1 MKWVSRSWQL
11 VAGGE
16 ALVLQR
22 VYQAAGEGVI
32 HQDKLLFVRRSWASD
47 TSCKSS
53 CFWAAALPKEREHLH
68 RLFPGDHHAHDIAG
82 YIPVRLDPPGM
93 VDGEH
98 GQGAPWTESG
108 TPVRSWVAARHRVS
122 RIADQHGAGLDP
134 AGQVVLH
141 IAGDEFFPL
150 VPIRTII
157 HHQRVR
163 QQRRP

>member
-1 MKWVSRSWQL
+1 MYDVGIQEVAL

-32 HQDKLLFVRRSWASD
+32 HQDKLLFVRQVLGLGHQLQKLLLLGGGVA
-47 TSCKSS
+47 
-53 CFWAAALPKEREHLH
+53 KEREHQH

-98 GQGAPWTESG
+98 GQGALGRSAVLRC
-108 TPVRSWVAARHRVS
+108 VR
-122 RIADQHGAGLDP
+122 G
-134 AGQVVLH
+134 
-141 IAGDEFFPL
+141 
-150 VPIRTII
+150 
-157 HHQRVR
+157 
-163 QQRRP
+163 